1 MTSGGYEVLK
11 GSEHRHP
18 PEHTEPSATAPG
30 ELITVT
36 LIVRRR
42 AESRLRGL
50 SDYSA
55 RPEPLS
61 RAAFAATHGA
71 EPRDLSAVEAFARA
85 HGLQVLASDS
95 ARRSVVVRGTARAI
109 DGAFAVR
116 LHDYLSPAGRYR
128 GHSGAA
134 SVPAGL
140 AGVVAAIV
148 GLDSRIVPARHL
160 STLHGKDPVD
170 KAAAALRRG
179 GAGQTIAIF
188 AMKTGRGDAGYTA
201 AELADAMRPFRGLP
215 VPNPV
220 DVSVDGVVNSGVSDG
235 ETGPAI
241 SAAAAIA
248 PEAAIAV
255 YFTGGQAQSIIHAL
269 QRMIHPGAGDP
280 QPTVISISYAWGSGE
295 ETAST
300 FSNQERE
307 QIDQL
312 FGDAADLGLTV
323 LFSPASEPRETIAAK
338 IPVGAAN

>member
-1 MTSGGYEVLK
+1 MTSGGYEVLE

-18 PEHTEPSATAPG
+18 PEHTERSATAPG

-42 AESRLRGL
+42 AGSRLRGL

-85 HGLQVLASDS
+85 NGLQVLASDS

-128 GHSGAA
+128 GHAGAA

-140 AGVVAAIV
+140 AGVVEAIV

-160 STLHGKDPVD
+160 STLGKDPAD
-170 KAAAALRRG
+170 LAAAALTRG
-179 GAGQTIAIF
+179 GAGQTIGIF
-188 AMKTGRGDAGYTA
+188 AMKTGRGNAGYTS

-215 VPNPV
+215 VPDPV
-220 DVSVDGVVNSGVSDG
+220 DVAVDGVVNAGVSDG

-280 QPTVISISYAWGSGE
+280 QPTVISISYGWGSGE

-300 FSNQERE
+300 FSTQERE
-307 QIDQL
+307 QIDHL
-312 FGDAADLGLTV
+312 FRDAANLGLTV
-323 LFSPASEPRETIAAK
+323 LVSPASEPRETIAAK